1 LFEHASRVNPDDY
14 QSPALLSPVYMS
26 LGRKAD
32 AEANYRRA
40 LQIIEKHVDLHPDD
54 ARALYFGAG
63 ALCQLGE
70 RKRGLEWA
78 DRALMMDPDDP
89 SVLYN
94 VACVYS
100 LLGEL
105 EKAIDCLEKSITSGM
120 GQKEWIEHDSD
131 LDALRTHPRF
141 QALLKRL

>member
-1 LFEHASRVNPDDY
+1 MNPQDY
-14 QSPALLSPVYMS
+14 QSPALVAPVYIAM
-26 LGRKAD
+26 GRKVD
-32 AEANYRRA
+32 AEASHRRC
-40 LQIIEKHVDLHPDD
+40 LRIIEKHLELHPDD

-70 RKRGLEWA
+70 KGRGIEWA
-78 DRALMMDPDDP
+78 DRALAMDPEDP

-100 LLGEL
+100 NAGEI

-120 GQKEWIEHDSD
+120 GQKDWIENDAD
-131 LDALRTHPRF
+131 LDALRPHPRF